1 MEPKD
6 IRVLLADDNP
16 DILKIMTIF
25 LEREGYT
32 AVGVS
37 NGIDALVALREQEF
51 HLIILDI
58 MMPGLTGIE
67 TCRRVR
73 EYTHAP
79 ILFVTAKSKEQ
90 AQLSAY
96 ESGGDDYLTKP
107 FSKEEFLVRVRA
119 LLRRYVVYQ
128 KNDYKEDDKNTP
140 ICLPQAQLEIDG
152 DRVYKAGVAVELTSK
167 ELGIL
172 KYLVR
177 HRGETV
183 HSQELYE
190 AVWNEQYLPSSS
202 NTIMVHIMKLRKKV
216 EDDPNRPTLIQ
227 TIWGRGYQIDR

>member
-1 MEPKD
+1 MEPKE
-6 IRVLLADDNP
+6 IRILLADDNP

-25 LEREGYT
+25 LEREGYL
-32 AVGVS
+32 AVGVQ
-37 NGIDALVALREQEF
+37 NGVDVLAALREQEF

-67 TCRRVR
+67 TCKRVR
-73 EYTHAP
+73 EYTNAP

-128 KNDYKEDDKNTP
+128 QGSGGLHEREVLS
-140 ICLPQAQLEIDG
+140 LPQADLEIDG
-152 DRVYKAGVAVELTSK
+152 DRVYKGGVLVDLTSK

-172 KYLVR
+172 KYLVQ

-183 HSQELYE
+183 NSQQLYE
-190 AVWNEQYLPSSS
+190 HVWNERYLPSSS

-216 EDDPNRPTLIQ
+216 ENDPNRPTLIQ
-227 TIWGRGYQIDR
+227 TIWGRGYQIDRE

>member
-107 FSKEEFLVRVRA
+107 FSKEGISRTGA
-119 LLRRYVVYQ
+119 GAAS
-128 KNDYKEDDKNTP
+128 P
-140 ICLPQAQLEIDG
+140 ICGLPKKRLQRGRQKQHHLSA
-152 DRVYKAGVAVELTSK
+152 AGAA
-167 ELGIL
+167 G
-172 KYLVR
+172 
-177 HRGETV
+177 
-183 HSQELYE
+183 
-190 AVWNEQYLPSSS
+190 N
-202 NTIMVHIMKLRKKV
+202 
-216 EDDPNRPTLIQ
+216 
-227 TIWGRGYQIDR
+227 